1 MKLTILAS
9 LLLSVLVLAGCQT
22 IEGAGQDLSAAGT
35 AIAQESRAV
44 QSGL

>member
-1 MKLTILAS
+1 MKTTILAG

-35 AIAQESRAV
+35 AIAQESRSV